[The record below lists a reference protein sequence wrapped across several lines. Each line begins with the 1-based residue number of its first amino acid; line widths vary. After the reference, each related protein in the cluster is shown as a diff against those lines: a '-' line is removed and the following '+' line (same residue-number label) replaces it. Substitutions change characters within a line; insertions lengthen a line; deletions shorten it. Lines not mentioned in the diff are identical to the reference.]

1 MPMMNKEEL
10 TGKIVTVEH
19 INGTLTRNKYERWV
33 GIIKDIFDVF
43 DNESQSWGVFA
54 ELQVVDVPRNV
65 TLSIHD
71 AAILSHHGIKISPYA
86 CVANNE
92 VERTII
98 VDVKS
103 LTL

>member
-1 MPMMNKEEL
+1 MSMKNKEEL
-10 TGKIVTVEH
+10 IGKVVTVEH

-43 DNESQSWGVFA
+43 DSESQSWGVFA
-54 ELQVVDVPRNV
+54 ELQVIDVPRNV

-71 AAILSHHGIKISPYA
+71 AAILRQFDIKISPYA
-86 CVANNE
+86 CVANYE
-92 VERTII
+92 IERTII
-98 VDVKS
+98 VDIKS